1 MIWRGRF
8 ACLYFIGISTFAQ
21 TQSQAPVPKPGV
33 GQTPTFA
40 GIENSWDVRDMVDRL
55 VKDDEQLKQVLSQ
68 LNPQQW
74 FVEKHAPAAYTVQ
87 QTTAI
92 RQVTDVVTVT
102 KFFGNKTDSMP
113 MALDVYFRL
122 EALEDS
128 ARTLSEGAQ
137 KYADAATA
145 GKLSEAVAHNF
156 NNRER
161 FRDYINDLAKTQ
173 EQNFKLADEE
183 AQRCRGMISKEAPPK
198 QSRKKN

>member
-1 MIWRGRF
+1 
-8 ACLYFIGISTFAQ
+8 
-21 TQSQAPVPKPGV
+21 
-33 GQTPTFA
+33 
-40 GIENSWDVRDMVDRL
+40 MVDKL
-55 VKDDEQLKQVLSQ
+55 VKDDEQLKQILGQ

-87 QTTAI
+87 QTTAL

-102 KFFGNKTDSMP
+102 RQFAGKTDSLP

-137 KYADAATA
+137 KYADAGTA
-145 GKLSEAVAHNF
+145 GKLSESVAHNF

-173 EQNFKLADEE
+173 EQNFKIADEE
-183 AQRCRGMISKEAPPK
+183 AQRCRGMISKEAPQK